1 MILITSAQV
10 YPINYV
16 SFLRFWKAMVCNA
29 TLTVYCDVIA
39 SCNTKAD
46 DVSESV
52 ADSVASSISC
62 CMFIT
67 SKLKFVP
74 RLLFNVV
81 FLI

>member
-1 MILITSAQV
+1 MSPFCVFRRLWSVILH
-10 YPINYV
+10 
-16 SFLRFWKAMVCNA
+16 FL
-29 TLTVYCDVIA
+29 YICDVIA

-74 RLLFNVV
+74 RLLFNMVL
-81 FLI
+81 LIKITTY